1 MKIFWFVIVLL
12 LAYALVTR
20 FVYFE
25 TQETAGPVASYP
37 CFNQPEER
45 GEHTCQDLA
54 EIKVN
59 YQSEIQP
66 IFEQKCL
73 MCHGVATRLPLYA
86 KLPPAIWLINHD
98 RKEAKEELNMS
109 WGFPFRGE
117 LGERSQTKALE
128 EIAEVV
134 EENSM
139 PPWVYRIMHWKSS
152 LTEEEKAKILNWVK
166 ESKVVLEKGRGDS

>member
-25 TQETAGPVASYP
+25 TQETAGPIASYP
-37 CFNQPEER
+37 CFNQAGER
-45 GEHTCQDLA
+45 DEHACQDLA
-54 EIKVN
+54 EIKVS

-86 KLPPAIWLINHD
+86 KLPPAIWLIEHD
-98 RKEAKEELNMS
+98 RKEAKKDINMS
-109 WGFPFRGE
+109 WGFPFRGKS
-117 LGERSQTKALE
+117 GEKNQVKALK
-128 EIAEVV
+128 EIVEVV

-139 PPWVYRIMHWKSS
+139 PPWVYRIMHWNSS
-152 LTEEEKAKILNWVK
+152 LTEQEKTKILKWAK
-166 ESKVVLEKGRGDS
+166 ESKAVLEK